1 MEEKKQTTAEDIVT
15 GRKKSPFKLKLEAI
29 VDTIIGIALILCVEL
44 VIPLSIII
52 NSTDKISFSTAR
64 EIARTIDYSSG
75 LTSIMVY
82 MQYIAEVFGVVLIMI
97 AILKWFKSK
106 E

>member
-1 MEEKKQTTAEDIVT
+1 MNEEKQTTAEDLVT

-29 VDTIIGIALILCVEL
+29 IDVILGVALILSVEL
-44 VIPLSIII
+44 VIPFSIVM
-52 NSTDKISFSTAR
+52 NSADKISFETAR
-64 EIARTIDYSSG
+64 EIARTIDYASG

-82 MQYIAEVFGVVLIMI
+82 MQYIAEVFGVILIMI

>member
-1 MEEKKQTTAEDIVT
+1 MKEEKQTAAEDIVT

-29 VDTIIGIALILCVEL
+29 IDVILGIALILCVEL
-44 VIPLSIII
+44 VIPFSIVM
-52 NSTDKISFSTAR
+52 NNTDKISFNTAR
-64 EIARTIDYSSG
+64 EIARTIDYASG

-82 MQYIAEVFGVVLIMI
+82 GQYIAEVFGVILIMI
-97 AILKWFKSK
+97 AILKCFKSK

>member
-1 MEEKKQTTAEDIVT
+1 MKEEKQTTAKDIVT

-29 VDTIIGIALILCVEL
+29 IDTILGIALILSVEL
-44 VIPLSIII
+44 VIPFSIIM
-52 NSTDKISFSTAR
+52 NSTDKISFETAR
-64 EIARTIDYSSG
+64 EIARTIDYASG

-82 MQYIAEVFGVVLIMI
+82 MQYIAEIFGVILIMI